1 MPASRSSLRAS
12 FFRSFFS
19 FLSRTLCSSG
29 DTAPWKAGGR
39 HQCHRKRLHPNPAA
53 PMTRAGPRPRAPPHT
68 CTPGVLRGGG
78 LRPQGPQTL
87 PVRTAGAVA
96 ALVSGARS
104 SAGSRRCP
112 SLSLRGEGACE
123 APSPPPPSKPNKSGV
138 QGLPGL
144 PGNGDASVTVVTQA
158 QRPRGRPGGP
168 NGGPATHPGVQGPR
182 PGEHTAQQTP
192 HQRPSLTILCAH
204 PAPTPSGIFQ
214 NSRGALHSPS
224 LLPQTSW
231 EPRQPGP
238 GCGPRPGGACGG
250 RALGSSPG
258 GGCCLRAQPRLRG
271 RPEGPVSGTE
281 LGREARNPAATE
293 PASVSHS
300 CFARSARRGSGGRPR
315 PWPEEPPEPP
325 GPSGPRQ
332 TPGVGGGGGW
342 GTGAGAGQP
351 RG

>member
-123 APSPPPPSKPNKSGV
+123 APSPPPPPSKPNKSGV

-158 QRPRGRPGGP
+158 QRPRAGLGDRMEAPP
-168 NGGPATHPGVQGPR
+168 RTPVSRAPALEST
-182 PGEHTAQQTP
+182 
-192 HQRPSLTILCAH
+192 RPSRPLTNAH
-204 PAPTPSGIFQ
+204 P
-214 NSRGALHSPS
+214 
-224 LLPQTSW
+224 
-231 EPRQPGP
+231 
-238 GCGPRPGGACGG
+238 
-250 RALGSSPG
+250 
-258 GGCCLRAQPRLRG
+258 
-271 RPEGPVSGTE
+271 
-281 LGREARNPAATE
+281 
-293 PASVSHS
+293 
-300 CFARSARRGSGGRPR
+300 
-315 PWPEEPPEPP
+315 
-325 GPSGPRQ
+325 
-332 TPGVGGGGGW
+332 
-342 GTGAGAGQP
+342 
-351 RG
+351 